1 MSNEFVE
8 EMHKVAS
15 RLQAILKASQD
26 NVFLQVDLNKL
37 SPKIPKFE
45 KAELIDMKL
54 FKKQFNLDSVFNLN

>member
-45 KAELIDMKL
+45 KAELIDMK
-54 FKKQFNLDSVFNLN
+54 